1 MFGKLMK
8 YELRYLIRI
17 FAPMWAAVVALCVM
31 TRITIGPKLTGN
43 NLYIEGEEAVL
54 PAILGVITVFAIM
67 TMMIVATV
75 VLIQRFY
82 KGMYGDEGYLMFT
95 LPVTTGQLIHS
106 KALTALIMMVATE
119 VVTMIGVLIM
129 MAYKQLWNGE
139 AMGMSI
145 PELWQYFLEIMHQNG
160 ISNGMLGL
168 YVFWGLAASLIA
180 IAAEIYMVYLAISIG
195 QMWKKHPVAG
205 GILAFY
211 GINIIISVIDGIIGY
226 NANPEIINNVVYG
239 EQLMGLLLYITVHSA
254 VVLLMSFFGTKLL
267 LDRKLNIA

>member
-31 TRITIGPKLTGN
+31 TRITIGPKLTAN

-106 KALTALIMMVATE
+106 KALSALIMMIGTE
-119 VVTMIGVLIM
+119 TVTLLGVLIM
-129 MAYKQLWNGE
+129 MAYKELWNGD
-139 AMGMSI
+139 ALGMTF
-145 PELWQYFLEIMHQNG
+145 PEMWGYFLEMMESNG
-160 ISNGMLGL
+160 ITSGMLGL
-168 YVFWGLAASLIA
+168 YVFWGFVASLIVFV
-180 IAAEIYMVYLAISIG
+180 AEIYMVYLAISVG

-205 GILAFY
+205 GIIAFY
-211 GINIIISVIDGIIGY
+211 AINIVISVIDSFIGY
-226 NANPEIINNVVYG
+226 NVNFEMVNNVVYR
-239 EQLMGLLLYITVHSA
+239 EALIAMLLYVTVHGA
-254 VVLLMSFFGTKLL
+254 IVLLVSFFGTKLL
-267 LDRKLNIA
+267 LDKKLNIA